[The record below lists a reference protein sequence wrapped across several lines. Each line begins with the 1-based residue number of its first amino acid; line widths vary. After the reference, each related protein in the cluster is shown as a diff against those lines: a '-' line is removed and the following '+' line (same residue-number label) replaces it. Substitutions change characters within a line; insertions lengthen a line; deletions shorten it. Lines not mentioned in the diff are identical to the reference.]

1 MNSLNETINFLKI
14 SLSLGFKKF
23 LIIIFAMM
31 TQIAVSQNS
40 YVVIEAQYDSWGP
53 SESQFYITDAQGD
66 TVYHHQ
72 PTVQSEYL
80 LDTLWV
86 NAQPLTV
93 IL

>member
-1 MNSLNETINFLKI
+1 M
-14 SLSLGFKKF
+14 KKF
-23 LIIIFAMM
+23 LFIIFAMM

-53 SESQFYITDAQGD
+53 AESEFYITDAQDD

-80 LDTLWV
+80 LDTLWIA
-86 NAQPLTV
+86 AQPLTA
-93 IL
+93 ILLDQFGDGW